1 MSRTRR
7 LSLGVGISFA
17 LFVGSTAL
25 AQPAAVSPNTE
36 RARQAFLEGQTAY
49 EAGDYEEAIRLW
61 EQAYEIDPRPALH
74 YNLAQAHGRLGHTVE
89 EVEALERFVQSANPS
104 DPLAADAAGRLSRA
118 RERVARTAV
127 RIINAP
133 PGALI
138 VVDGQNHGA
147 TPQAEPI
154 RVSPGSHRVELT
166 LEDRPVFRAT
176 VVARAAETV
185 DVDASTSEFPT
196 APSDSADGVPTLPLV
211 LWITG
216 GGIAVAGA
224 VIGAVA
230 LAQSSDA
237 VRGTSDADTAQA
249 LALVSDISIGV
260 GLATAAAG
268 LILFL
273 VGGTDG
279 EAESEPGVQT
289 TALAGPGFA
298 GLGMEGQW

>member
-1 MSRTRR
+1 MSRSSGPPLRVGFIVV
-7 LSLGVGISFA
+7 LVGWAGVA
-17 LFVGSTAL
+17 A
-25 AQPAAVSPNTE
+25 AQAPPPSPNTE

-89 EVEALERFVQSANPS
+89 EVQALERFVQAADPS
-104 DPLAADAAGRLSRA
+104 DPLAADAAGRLARA

-138 VVDGQNHGA
+138 VVDGENHGQ
-147 TPQAEPI
+147 TPRTEPI

-166 LEDRPVFRAT
+166 LNNRAVFRAT

-185 DVDASTSEFPT
+185 DVDASTSET
-196 APSDSADGVPTLPLV
+196 APQEEAGGIPTVPLV
-211 LWITG
+211 LWIAG
-216 GGIAVAGA
+216 GAVVVAGA

-237 VRGTSDADTAQA
+237 VRDTSDADTAKA

-260 GLATAAAG
+260 GLAAAATG
-268 LILFL
+268 LVLFL
-273 VGGTDG
+273 LGGSDD
-279 EAESEPGVQT
+279 ESEADPAVQAS
-289 TALAGPGFA
+289 ALVGPGFA
-298 GLGMEGQW
+298 GLGLEGRL